1 MTAIINTKLGEN
13 RGKARIWLEG
23 GKLAREGYL
32 PGGQYDRTVADG
44 KILIK
49 PNAAGA
55 YTVGRKNRKGK
66 TIPIIDICRDD
77 LAEIFDGVEML
88 RVLVTKGKIV
98 IEAHHQHQR
107 VRERVARLLDRV
119 KTGEPLRVCSLFH
132 GGGLLDKAVHSGL
145 ERVGVESKIGV
156 AVELDSAYLES
167 SLENNPEL
175 WDEKSIPIESPVQH
189 VRLGHNTPQ
198 MDIVLAGIPCTGA
211 SRSGKTKNKLK
222 HAEEHESAGAL
233 FFNFLNFVET
243 INPAIVWVEN
253 VSEYANTASMAVIRS
268 VLTSLG
274 YDVQE
279 RILDGNEFGALER
292 RQRLCAVGV
301 SKGLEGVFDLDAV
314 MPHVTKPAQI
324 KDVID
329 WVPLDSDR
337 WKAFDYLAEKELR
350 DKAAGKGFVRQLL
363 TGEEGHCGTIG
374 RHYAKFRSTE
384 PFLVHPAI
392 PELSRLFTP
401 AEHARLKGAP
411 ENVVDGLADTIA
423 HQVLG
428 QAIVYPA
435 FEAVAMSLGRALR
448 AKAGLRNDHLVEVW
462 VDTLDPANDGCIGGD
477 DIGQSLALLNCESGE
492 LKLVAGGRHAGWPM
506 ATSQYGVG
514 VSNPRTGHGFGLS
527 LVKPGDQ
534 PACPDTQEDLIKQ
547 HVRTH
552 GESWVVELGD
562 AEGSRLLSEM
572 GFSARRSATMKTA
585 A

>member
-32 PGGQYDRTVADG
+32 PGGQYDRSVADG
-44 KILIK
+44 KIVIK
-49 PNAAGA
+49 PNATGA

-66 TIPIIDICRDD
+66 EIPIIDICRDD
-77 LAEIFDGVEML
+77 LAELFDGVQML

-107 VRERVARLLDRV
+107 VQERVTRLLDRV

-145 ERVGVESKIGV
+145 DRVGVESKIGV
-156 AVELDSAYLES
+156 AVELESAYLES

-175 WDEKSIPIESPVQH
+175 WDEKSIPIESPIQH
-189 VRLGHNTPQ
+189 VRLGPNTPQ

-211 SRSGKTKNKLK
+211 SRSGRTKNKLK
-222 HAEEHESAGAL
+222 HAEDHESAGAM
-233 FFNFLNFVET
+233 FFNFLNFVES
-243 INPAIVWVEN
+243 INPAIVWIEN
-253 VSEYANTASMAVIRS
+253 VPEYANTASMAVIRS
-268 VLTSLG
+268 VLASLG

-329 WVPLDSDR
+329 WVPLDSNR
-337 WKAFDYLAEKELR
+337 WKPFDYLADKELR
-350 DKAAGKGFVRQLL
+350 DKAAGKGFARQLL
-363 TGEEGHCGTIG
+363 TGVEDHCGTIG

-392 PELSRLFTP
+392 EELSRLFTP

-428 QAIVYPA
+428 QAIIYPA

-448 AKAGLRNDHLVEVW
+448 AKAGLRNGHLIEVM
-462 VDTLDPANDGCIGGD
+462 VDTLDPANDGFIGGD
-477 DIGQSLALLNCESGE
+477 DIGQSLALLDCETGM
-492 LKLVAGGRHAGWPM
+492 LRLVAGGRHAGWPM
-506 ATSQYGVG
+506 ATSERGVG
-514 VSNPRTGHGFGLS
+514 VINPVSGRGFGLS
-527 LVKPGDQ
+527 LVAPGEQ
-534 PACPDTQEDLIKQ
+534 PACHDTQEELIKQ

-552 GESWVVELGD
+552 GESWIVDLTD
-562 AEGSRLLSEM
+562 AEGSRLLGDI
-572 GFSARRSATMKTA
+572 GFNVRRSTA
-585 A
+585 MSAAA